1 MKFLKGLLGGV
12 ALLLFANTVTAHAQ
26 VEFAGIGSSAQ
37 FLQLGEAAALET
49 EGTIYPEACVWTQAS
64 GLSTTAFALDPTTS
78 NTAKDSG
85 QVWVTWTKGST
96 GTCTAPA
103 GTGIFVSF
111 YLQTD
116 SVVGDRCLFNACHVE
131 FPAALTATSNLL
143 SSVNSSISEVAL
155 PTAIFNL
162 LMPTSAGTTVN
173 AAGTDIRPED
183 AEFAIKRATTSCG
196 SSVATGT
203 YGSVS
208 STQYLGLGY
217 NSTFTSGNSN
227 SVITGFTGSTFN
239 VVPFSLPSSF
249 TVTPLGA
256 TPILVVV
263 NSTDGSST
271 GFDDSNITNLN
282 RSTLALYL
290 DGSIGNTQDALIPGD
305 TETGKPTTVIL
316 REPLS
321 GTYNTMEYNIPNTLG
336 LQTSQDVGFN
346 QLPFSSSTAF
356 NRNCN
361 GPVGTGVEPEW
372 NANGTA
378 MTALAS
384 GANRIRAIGTGQE
397 LSFALT
403 PPSGANTD
411 VLAYAFWSTSNFAGF
426 TSSAAPHAKYLS
438 IDGVDPLFA
447 NYNGT
452 IPTTSTALHTVTFT
466 HVADGTYPIWSLL
479 RLVTTASGATTAA
492 QDLATGAQIFGAP
505 GVTATHPDFIPFTS
519 LHVERSHFTPPG
531 VTYPGSTPKNSMCST
546 QAEQGGDVGGIPIPC
561 KADSDYATDTGI
573 TAGFINRRW

>member
-1 MKFLKGLLGGV
+1 MKFLKGLLGGF
-12 ALLLFANTVTAHAQ
+12 ALLLFANAVTAHAQ

-131 FPAALTATSNLL
+131 FPAAGTATSNLL
-143 SSVNSSISEVAL
+143 SAVNSSITEESL

-183 AEFAIKRATTSCG
+183 AKFAINRATASCG

-203 YGSVS
+203 YGAVS
-208 STQYLGLGY
+208 SVQYLGLGY

-227 SVITGFTGSTFN
+227 SVITGYTGSTFN
-239 VVPFSLPSSF
+239 VVPFSLPTSF

-263 NSTDGSST
+263 NSTEGTSGE
-271 GFDDSNITNLN
+271 GFDSSNITNLN
-282 RSTLALYL
+282 RSTLASYL
-290 DGSIGNTQDALIPGD
+290 DGSIGSTQDALVPGD
-305 TETGKPTTVIL
+305 TETAKPTTVIL

-346 QLPFSSSTAF
+346 QLPFSSTTAF

-372 NANGTA
+372 NASGTV
-378 MTALAS
+378 MKALAS

-397 LSFALT
+397 LSFVVT

-411 VLAYAFWSTSNFAGF
+411 VLGYSFWSTANFAPF
-426 TSSAAPHAKYLS
+426 SSATHAKYLS

-447 NYNGT
+447 NYSGT
-452 IPTTSTALHTVTFT
+452 IPTTSSELKTVTFT
-466 HVADGTYPIWSLL
+466 HIADGTYPIWSLL

-492 QDLATGAQIFGAP
+492 QDLAAGAQIFGAP
-505 GVTATHPDFIPFTS
+505 GITATHPDFLPYTS

-531 VTYPGSTPKNSMCST
+531 ITYPGSTPQNGMCGT
-546 QAEQGGDVGGIPIPC
+546 KTEQGGDVGGIPIPC
-561 KADSDYATDTGI
+561 TVDSDYSTDTGI
-573 TAGFINRRW
+573 TAGFINRRS